1 MGRANSCNRSGRNA
15 CARAKYTI
23 KKQLAMIARL
33 RSGTIVLVEA
43 VATIN
48 SDAVLLTKSVQCMD
62 SLHVPYRAAANGCV
76 LKDFYFVIS
85 SELLRTH
92 DSIARLFG

>member
-1 MGRANSCNRSGRNA
+1 
-15 CARAKYTI
+15 
-23 KKQLAMIARL
+23 
-33 RSGTIVLVEA
+33 
-43 VATIN
+43 
-48 SDAVLLTKSVQCMD
+48 MD